1 MCKDIFNKYPKL
13 KACRFCENLYVEKY
27 QIYDSESIRYCNYDE
42 GELYDYDY
50 AECCSHFK
58 PSDTT
63 LELLEKFKQY
73 ANPFSILKYIG
84 GKQ

>member
-1 MCKDIFNKYPKL
+1 MEKMIFNLCPKL
-13 KACRFCENLYVEKY
+13 KACRFCENLCVEKY
-27 QIYDSESIRYCNYDE
+27 QIYDSESTRCCDYKE

-50 AECCSHFK
+50 AEGCSHFE

-63 LELLEKFKQY
+63 IDLLKEFKQY
-73 ANPFSILKYIG
+73 INPFSILKHVG